1 MNSTQSCAFFL
12 CLKFFGGWGK
22 KRIETMYHNYEVG
35 NIVKRKGDEVLME
48 ITSVGFDFLGKER
61 TGYIV
66 CRRLDSNIQERL
78 HVDDVEFVNI
88 GNVKPYIFE

>member
-1 MNSTQSCAFFL
+1 
-12 CLKFFGGWGK
+12 
-22 KRIETMYHNYEVG
+22 MYHNYEKG

-48 ITSVGFDFLGKER
+48 VISVSYDIFNKER

-66 CRRLDSNIQERL
+66 CKRLGSNIRERL

-88 GNVKPYIFE
+88 GNAQPYIFE

>member
-1 MNSTQSCAFFL
+1 
-12 CLKFFGGWGK
+12 
-22 KRIETMYHNYEVG
+22 MYHNYEVG

-48 ITSVGFDFLGKER
+48 ITSVGYDIFGKER

-66 CRRLDSNIQERL
+66 CKRLDSNIRERL

-88 GNVKPYIFE
+88 CNAQPYIFE

>member
-1 MNSTQSCAFFL
+1 MF
-12 CLKFFGGWGK
+12 KFFGAGERK
-22 KRIETMYHNYEVG
+22 EITMYHKYEVG

-48 ITSVGFDFLGKER
+48 ITSVGFDFWGKER

-66 CRRLDSNIQERL
+66 CKRLNSNIQEKL

-88 GNVKPYIFE
+88 GNAQPYIFE

>member
-1 MNSTQSCAFFL
+1 
-12 CLKFFGGWGK
+12 
-22 KRIETMYHNYEVG
+22 MYHNYEAG

-48 ITSVGFDFLGKER
+48 ITSVCYDLFGKER

-66 CRRLDSNIQERL
+66 CKRLDCNIRERL

-88 GNVKPYIFE
+88 GNTQSYIFE